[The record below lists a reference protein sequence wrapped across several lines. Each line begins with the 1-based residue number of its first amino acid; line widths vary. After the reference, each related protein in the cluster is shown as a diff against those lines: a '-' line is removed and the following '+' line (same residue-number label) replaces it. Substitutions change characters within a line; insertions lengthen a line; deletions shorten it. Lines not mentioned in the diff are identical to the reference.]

1 MDIHTSIIVYIKVM
15 IILVHEIAFSYIFS
29 VMNEWINSFVGFLVS
44 SGVKPFAS
52 YISLH
57 KW

>member
-15 IILVHEIAFSYIFS
+15 IILVHEITFSYIFS

-44 SGVKPFAS
+44 SGVKSFAS